1 MAWITSTFAR
11 TAQHFSSPRRRTR
24 SRSITKSNRAT
35 AATSSCRPCS
45 RNQCMTATLKA
56 AASAEK
62 SLSPN
67 SRLLQKMR
75 TRVVP
80 NTAREH
86 SVSDRSH
93 RLACVMRTPS
103 VRSLALLGMTAWF
116 AWLLLPK
123 PPLLD
128 GISFSQCVRDRN
140 RKLLRVTLSADQ
152 KFRIWTQLEEISPDL
167 IDATLRYEDKY
178 YAHHPG
184 VNPIALARGAVD
196 LLRFHRA
203 TTGGSTITMQLAR
216 LRFRVHTRT
225 ISGKLEQIMRA
236 LELERHYSKNQILEA
251 YLNLAPYG
259 RNLEGIGAASEV
271 YFDKPAWKL
280 SRPEA
285 IALSV
290 IPQSPSRRALH
301 IDRDNQLVN
310 FAQSSWYDRAGVDTD
325 AEFSVREFRPRMQ
338 TERKFLAP
346 HFVQEVLET
355 SHGRDQIITTLD
367 LEKQRAIERRV
378 TDYVAN
384 NRNRGIENAAV
395 FLVDI
400 RTMDVLAQVGS
411 ADFYKADI
419 DGQVDGTRSS
429 RSPGSTLKP
438 FVYALALEQGLIH
451 PLSIL
456 ADAPRSFGE
465 YNPENFD
472 REFLGPIRACDA
484 LARSRNVPAV
494 ELASHLAHPT
504 LYQFLST
511 AEVRLPKAESFYGLA
526 LPLGGAEVS
535 LQDLVRLYAALANNG
550 ELRPLRR
557 IVNDPIVK
565 TRRLLSPE
573 AAFLTLEMLG
583 NVPRPEMNCT
593 DGTHSRPVYWKT
605 GTSHGFRDAW
615 SVAVFDHYV
624 LGVWVGNFDG
634 RPNPAFV
641 GRTSAAPLL
650 FQIIDSLRATWPE
663 PVTPHLP
670 PPGANLKR
678 VEFCALSGDLPN
690 AFCTQRVEGWF
701 IPGVSPIK
709 TCHVHREVLV
719 DVASGLRVPIDDG
732 THQLRRKVYEFWP
745 TEFLTL
751 FEQAGVPRRVPPPF
765 LPNNGNEVAGRAG
778 QKPVIVSPSSKE
790 IVLASA
796 KTVPLRAKTDCGV
809 REIFWFA
816 GKQFVGKAAPN
827 QVIEWNAA
835 AGDYEITALDDHG
848 RAASHSVTVR

>member
-1 MAWITSTFAR
+1 MKALR
-11 TAQHFSSPRRRTR
+11 TILRPLLLVSAV
-24 SRSITKSNRAT
+24 I
-35 AATSSCRPCS
+35 AA
-45 RNQCMTATLKA
+45 
-56 AASAEK
+56 
-62 SLSPN
+62 
-67 SRLLQKMR
+67 
-75 TRVVP
+75 VW
-80 NTAREH
+80 
-86 SVSDRSH
+86 
-93 RLACVMRTPS
+93 
-103 VRSLALLGMTAWF
+103 LAL
-116 AWLLLPK
+116 PK
-123 PPLLD
+123 SPLLD

-140 RKLLRVTLSADQ
+140 GKLLRVTLSADQ
-152 KFRIWTQLEEISPDL
+152 KFRIWTPLKEISPDL

-178 YAHHPG
+178 YARHPG
-184 VNPIALARGAVD
+184 VNPIALARGAAD

-216 LRFRVHTRT
+216 LRFHLHTRT

-259 RNLEGIGAASEV
+259 RNLEGIGAASEI
-271 YFDKPAWKL
+271 YFDKPATKL

-301 IDRDNQLVN
+301 ADRDNHSVN
-310 FAQSSWYDRAGVDTD
+310 LAQSSWYDRAGVDTD
-325 AEFSVREFRPRMQ
+325 AGFSMREFRPRMQ
-338 TERKFLAP
+338 TERKFIAP

-355 SHGRDQIITTLD
+355 SHGRDEIVTTLD
-367 LEKQRAIERRV
+367 LEKQKAIERRV
-378 TDYVAN
+378 TDYVTN

-395 FLVDI
+395 LLVDT
-400 RTMDVLAQVGS
+400 RTMDVVAQIGS

-419 DGQVDGTRSS
+419 NGQVDGTRSP

-472 REFLGPIRACDA
+472 REFLGPIRARDA

-511 AEVRLPKAESFYGLA
+511 ADVRLPKAESFYGLA

-550 ELRPLRR
+550 ELRPLRFTARDR
-557 IVNDPIVK
+557 IAKPKRI
-565 TRRLLSPE
+565 LSPE
-573 AAFLTLEMLG
+573 AAFLTVEMLG
-583 NVPRPEMNCT
+583 NVPRPEMNCA
-593 DGTHSRPVYWKT
+593 DGNHSARVYWKT

-615 SVAVFDHYV
+615 SIAVFDHYV

-634 RPNPAFV
+634 RANPAFV
-641 GRTSAAPLL
+641 GRTAAAPLL
-650 FQIIDSLRATWPE
+650 FQIIDSLRAAWPE
-663 PVTPHLP
+663 PTVPHQP

-690 AFCTQRVEGWF
+690 RFCTQHVEGWF

-709 TCHVHREVLV
+709 TCDVHREVLV
-719 DVASGLRVPIDDG
+719 DVATGLRVPIDDG
-732 THQLRRKVYEFWP
+732 TRQLKREVYEFWP
-745 TEFLTL
+745 GEFLTL
-751 FEQAGVPRRVPPPF
+751 FEQAGIPRRVPPPF
-765 LPNNGNEVAGRAG
+765 LPDTGSELASRVG
-778 QKPVIVSPSSKE
+778 QKPIIASPNSKR
-790 IVLASA
+790 VASD
-796 KTVPLRAKTDCGV
+796 RN
-809 REIFWFA
+809 R
-816 GKQFVGKAAPN
+816 
-827 QVIEWNAA
+827 
-835 AGDYEITALDDHG
+835 
-848 RAASHSVTVR
+848 

>member
-1 MAWITSTFAR
+1 M
-11 TAQHFSSPRRRTR
+11 
-24 SRSITKSNRAT
+24 K
-35 AATSSCRPCS
+35 
-45 RNQCMTATLKA
+45 
-56 AASAEK
+56 
-62 SLSPN
+62 
-67 SRLLQKMR
+67 
-75 TRVVP
+75 TRVIP
-80 NTAREH
+80 ILQSRERDL
-86 SVSDRSH
+86 SKALVSRYLS
-93 RLACVMRTPS
+93 RMIRAPS
-103 VRSLALLGMTAWF
+103 VRSFALLGMTAWF

-140 RKLLRVTLSADQ
+140 GKLLRVTLSADQ
-152 KFRIWTQLEEISPDL
+152 KFRIWTPLAEVSPDL

-184 VNPIALARGAVD
+184 VNPLALARCALD
-196 LLRFHRA
+196 LLRFHRVTA
-203 TTGGSTITMQLAR
+203 GGSTITMQLAR
-216 LRFRVHTRT
+216 LRFHLHTRN
-225 ISGKLEQIMRA
+225 ISGKLEQIIRSV
-236 LELERHYSKNQILEA
+236 ELERHYSKNEILEA

-259 RNLEGIGAASEV
+259 RNIEGAGAASQI
-271 YFDKPAWKL
+271 YFDKPASKL

-285 IALSV
+285 VALSV
-290 IPQSPSRRALH
+290 IPQSPTRRALH
-301 IDRDNQLVN
+301 IDRDNHSINL
-310 FAQSSWYDRAGVDTD
+310 AQSNWYDRAKIDSN
-325 AEFSVREFRPRMQ
+325 AEFSMRNFQPRMQ
-338 TERKFLAP
+338 TEQKFFAP
-346 HFVQEVLET
+346 HFVQQVLES

-367 LEKQRAIERRV
+367 FEKQRAIERRV
-378 TDYVAN
+378 TGYIAS
-384 NRNRGIENAAV
+384 NRNRSIENAAV
-395 FLVDI
+395 LLVDT

-411 ADFYKADI
+411 ADFNNAAI
-419 DGQVDGTRSS
+419 NGQVDGTRSP

-504 LYQFLST
+504 LYQFLNT
-511 AEVRLPKAESFYGLA
+511 ADVHLPKPESFYGLA

-550 ELRPLRR
+550 QLRPLRR
-557 IVNDPIVK
+557 IENDPVAK
-565 TRRLLSPE
+565 SRRILSPE

-583 NVPRPEMNCT
+583 NVPRPEMNCA
-593 DGTHSRPVYWKT
+593 DGTHSAPVYWKT

-615 SVAVFDHYV
+615 SIAVFDHYV

-634 RPNPAFV
+634 RANPAFV
-641 GRTSAAPLL
+641 GRTAAAPLL
-650 FQIIDSLRATWPE
+650 FQIIDSLRAAWPE
-663 PVTPHLP
+663 PSVPHLP
-670 PPGANLKR
+670 PPGSNLKR

-690 AFCTQRVEGWF
+690 QFCTQHVEGWF

-709 TCHVHREVLV
+709 TCDVHREVLV
-719 DVASGLRVPIDDG
+719 DVASGLRVPLDDG
-732 THQLRRKVYEFWP
+732 TRQLRREVYEFWP
-745 TEFLTL
+745 GEFLTL
-751 FEQAGVPRRVPPPF
+751 FEQAGIPRRVPPPF
-765 LPNNGNEVAGRAG
+765 LPNNGSELASRSG
-778 QKPVIVSPSSKE
+778 QKPVIVSPSKKE
-790 IVLASA
+790 IVLAST
-796 KTVPLRAKTDCGV
+796 KRIPLRAKAEGDV

-827 QVIEWNAA
+827 QVVEWTAT

-848 RAASHSVTVR
+848 RADSHSVTVR

>member
-1 MAWITSTFAR
+1 M
-11 TAQHFSSPRRRTR
+11 
-24 SRSITKSNRAT
+24 K
-35 AATSSCRPCS
+35 
-45 RNQCMTATLKA
+45 
-56 AASAEK
+56 
-62 SLSPN
+62 
-67 SRLLQKMR
+67 
-75 TRVVP
+75 TRVIP
-80 NTAREH
+80 N
-86 SVSDRSH
+86 
-93 RLACVMRTPS
+93 VMRDLSVANTSRTLARVMLAAS

-116 AWLLLPK
+116 IWWFLPK

-140 RKLLRVTLSADQ
+140 GKLLRVTLSADQ
-152 KFRIWTQLEEISPDL
+152 KFRIWTPLAEISPNL

-184 VNPIALARGAVD
+184 VNPIALARGASE

-216 LRFRVHTRT
+216 LRFHLHTRT

-259 RNLEGIGAASEV
+259 RNLEGVGAASEI
-271 YFDKPAWKL
+271 YFDKLASKL

-301 IDRDNQLVN
+301 ADRDNHSVN
-310 FAQSSWYDRAGVDTD
+310 FAQSSWYDRAGVDSN
-325 AEFSVREFRPRMQ
+325 AEFSMREFRPRMQ
-338 TERKFLAP
+338 TGRKFLAP

-355 SHGRDQIITTLD
+355 SQGHEQILTTLD
-367 LEKQRAIERRV
+367 LEKQQTIERRV

-395 FLVDI
+395 FLIDSY
-400 RTMDVLAQVGS
+400 TMDVLAQVGS

-419 DGQVDGTRSS
+419 NGQVDGTRSP

-494 ELASHLAHPT
+494 ELASNLAHPT

-511 AEVRLPKAESFYGLA
+511 TDVRLPKAESFYGLA

-550 ELRPLRR
+550 ELRPLRFMARDR
-557 IVNDPIVK
+557 IATP
-565 TRRLLSPE
+565 RRILSPE

-583 NVPRPEMNCT
+583 NVPRPEMNCA
-593 DGTHSRPVYWKT
+593 DGNHSARVYWKT

-615 SVAVFDHYV
+615 SIAVFDHYV

-634 RPNPAFV
+634 RANPAFI
-641 GRTSAAPLL
+641 GRTAAGPLL
-650 FQIIDSLRATWPE
+650 FQIIDSLRAAWPE
-663 PVTPHLP
+663 PTMPHQP
-670 PPGANLKR
+670 PAGTNLKR

-690 AFCTQRVEGWF
+690 QFCTQRVEGWF

-709 TCHVHREVLV
+709 TCDVHREVLV
-719 DVASGLRVPIDDG
+719 DIASGLRVPIDDG
-732 THQLRRKVYEFWP
+732 THQLRRDVYEFWP
-745 TEFLTL
+745 GDFFTL
-751 FEQAGVPRRVPPPF
+751 FEQAGIPRRIPPPF
-765 LPNNGNEVAGRAG
+765 LPDTGSELASRAG
-778 QKPVIVSPSSKE
+778 QKPIIVSPNSKE
-790 IVLASA
+790 ILLASK
-796 KTVPLRAKTDCGV
+796 KTIPLRVKADADV

-816 GKQFVGKAAPN
+816 GKQFVGKAGPN
-827 QVIEWNAA
+827 QVLEWTAA
-835 AGDYEITALDDHG
+835 AGDYEVTALDDHG
-848 RAASHSVTVR
+848 RAGSHSVVVR